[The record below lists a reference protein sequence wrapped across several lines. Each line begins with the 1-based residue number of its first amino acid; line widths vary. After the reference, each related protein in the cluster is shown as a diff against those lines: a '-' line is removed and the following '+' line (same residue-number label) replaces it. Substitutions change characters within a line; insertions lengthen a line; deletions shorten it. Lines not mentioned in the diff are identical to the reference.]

1 MQSSISERKND
12 RREYDPEKH
21 CGVAS
26 VDGKRHCTR
35 PLNCKSHSLSSR
47 RAVTGRSKHF
57 DKLLSDQKSS
67 APVKDETYIEVES
80 SSNSSSS
87 FEARSAGVEASFN
100 TSTDGTHLLYTPE
113 KSSPRNES
121 ASSTPSSLKTTSS
134 SSIAS
139 SPSAKSSESKS
150 DRSKH
155 KVRSSTSSSKNI
167 VYHEPSQQ
175 LQQTLAPPTASTPVT
190 SVQSNP
196 ITQQRIKQQQQ
207 IAIPEAAEILAQHF
221 VEENPNTVLSDATI
235 VMDPNTNMLKL
246 SVSGTLHPTNDNETP
261 EESIQQ
267 FATNLM
273 QEQLTVTVPL
283 SVISS
288 MNISGTN
295 LVSVNAGS
303 DDPTIITSTTGALND
318 GTTVTMHTGEI
329 LAANDTTT
337 EAGLTRTEQFI
348 PAELINQLPLVQAAD
363 NSELHDP
370 NQYIATSTNQELSE
384 HALISNY
391 SDQINYT
398 LQTLAQ
404 NLQNAEQM
412 TGQTLQADLAESID
426 DIVPT
431 INLLPASANPLVMP
445 TLQADLTDSIILTP
459 NQLTTIS
466 QSLVDQHFIE
476 NVTMKPELE
485 ILTVN
490 TPVDISKLNLLRTV
504 DDEFIKE
511 RQQQQQQTNTMYHA
525 QIDEFRGVKMWY
537 SNLPKPLHVN
547 NFQLRKLGGGYV
559 VNRKLLN
566 IRKNLVNESNN
577 LAKSLNSQL
586 SPIGGPRSALNFNTS
601 GVRSGDLL
609 SPISGMV
616 KSKETNGGLGLS
628 GSPVSNRLG
637 QVNRGQ
643 RRLILP
649 QASIKKPTEKTSC
662 MLSNAYF
669 KNLISSMQQQST
681 SHQNSS
687 STSSLKRPAS
697 SLTSLSNKRLKIIN
711 NLQNSTAPPQ
721 MLLQGSGK
729 VKPKVL

>member
-1 MQSSISERKND
+1 MRS
-12 RREYDPEKH
+12 
-21 CGVAS
+21 A
-26 VDGKRHCTR
+26 T
-35 PLNCKSHSLSSR
+35 
-47 RAVTGRSKHF
+47 AVTDPTFGATNEGS
-57 DKLLSDQKSS
+57 
-67 APVKDETYIEVES
+67 
-80 SSNSSSS
+80 
-87 FEARSAGVEASFN
+87 
-100 TSTDGTHLLYTPE
+100 HLNYTPE

-121 ASSTPSSLKTTSS
+121 APSTPSSLKTSSS

-155 KVRSSTSSSKNI
+155 KARSSSSTSSKHN
-167 VYHEPSQQ
+167 VYHDQPSSLQQ
-175 LQQTLAPPTASTPVT
+175 LQPALAPPSATTPVT
-190 SVQSNP
+190 SAQSNSV
-196 ITQQRIKQQQQ
+196 TQLRHKQQPQQQQQQQ
-207 IAIPEAAEILAQHF
+207 IAIPGAAEILAQHF

-235 VMDPNTNMLKL
+235 VMDPNTNLLKL
-246 SVSGTLHPTNDNETP
+246 SVSGTLHPANENETP

-267 FATNLM
+267 FTTNLM

-295 LVSVNAGS
+295 LVNVNAGS
-303 DDPTIITSTTGALND
+303 DDPNALTTTTATLND
-318 GTTVTMHTGEI
+318 GTTVTMHAGEL
-329 LAANDTTT
+329 LAANGTTT
-337 EAGLTRTEQFI
+337 EAGLTGAEQFI
-348 PAELINQLPLVQAAD
+348 PAELINQIPLVQTAD
-363 NSELHDP
+363 GTEIHDP
-370 NQYIATSTNQELSE
+370 NQYITTSTGQDLSE
-384 HALISNY
+384 HTLITNFN
-391 SDQINYT
+391 DQINYT
-398 LQTLAQ
+398 IQTLAQ
-404 NLQNAEQM
+404 NLNAEQM
-412 TGQTLQADLAESID
+412 AGQALQTDLAESID

-431 INLLPASANPLVMP
+431 INLLPTAANPLVLP
-445 TLQADLTDSIILTP
+445 QLQADLADSIILTP

-476 NVTMKPELE
+476 NVTLKPELD

-511 RQQQQQQTNTMYHA
+511 RQQQQQQVNAMYNA

-537 SNLPKPLHVN
+537 SRLPKPLHVN

-559 VNRKLLN
+559 VNRKLQN

-577 LAKSLNSQL
+577 LAKTLNSQL
-586 SPIGGPRSALNFNTS
+586 SPIGGPRSALSFNAS
-601 GVRSGDLL
+601 SVRSGDLL
-609 SPISGMV
+609 SPISGMG
-616 KSKETNGGLGLS
+616 KNKDTNNGLGLP
-628 GSPVSNRLG
+628 GSPVGNRLG

-669 KNLISSMQQQST
+669 RNLINSMQQQQST
-681 SHQNSS
+681 SHQTSNS
-687 STSSLKRPAS
+687 SSLKRPAS

-721 MLLQGSGK
+721 MLLQCSGK